1 MGPVSSSSYLSKNI
15 KIPDDGFSFI
25 YFACIISSNILIEKA
40 VVMKERTPFTMIE
53 KAREYAYWKHN
64 RPSESQRYGSAPYSL
79 HLENVVDVIKKYK
92 YLLDEE
98 CHEDVIAAGYLHD
111 SVEDTDTTPEMLK
124 AMFNLRIAEL
134 VLRVSNERGWDK
146 KEILFKTLPKIWQN
160 KLATFLK
167 LCDRIAN
174 GQTSKQGDS
183 EKSKTVYH
191 RYLMEYPI
199 FRYALKT
206 TGEYDEM
213 WKELDLIFNFE

>member
-1 MGPVSSSSYLSKNI
+1 MSVKKKVSDMKEKNI
-15 KIPDDGFSFI
+15 
-25 YFACIISSNILIEKA
+25 ISLS
-40 VVMKERTPFTMIE
+40 E

-64 RPSESQRYGSAPYSL
+64 RPSESQRYGSAPYSA
-79 HLENVVDVIKKYK
+79 HLENVVDVIKKYIH
-92 YLLDEE
+92 LLDAE

-167 LCDRIAN
+167 MCDRIAN
-174 GQTSKQGDS
+174 GTNSKKGESDRAKLLYQ
-183 EKSKTVYH
+183 
-191 RYLMEYPI
+191 RYSGEYPI
-199 FRYALKT
+199 FRYALKVE
-206 TGEYDEM
+206 GEFDEM
-213 WKELDLIFNFE
+213 WEELDGIFEFINIRCS